1 MLEFLSQPWPWYVA
15 GPLVSLTMFS
25 MLYFGR
31 SFGLST
37 TFSTVCTIG
46 GAGKIN
52 NFFNNNW
59 KSQIWNLVFVAGMV
73 IGGFIA
79 ATWLQQPEPINLS
92 PDTIAKLQELGIKDP
107 GESYLPREIFSW
119 QGLFTLPGFILLVGG
134 GFLGGFGA
142 RYAGGC
148 TSGHVISGLSN
159 LQLPSFIAVT
169 GFFIGGLLA
178 TYIVLPLILQLK

>member
-25 MLYFGR
+25 MLYFGK

-46 GAGKIN
+46 GAGKIS
-52 NFFNNNW
+52 NFFDIDW
-59 KSQIWNLVFVAGMV
+59 KKQVWNLVFVAGII

-79 ATWLQQPEPINLS
+79 STWMQQPEPITLAQ
-92 PDTIAKLQELGIKDP
+92 DTVVKLQELGIQEP
-107 GESYLPREIFSW
+107 GESYLPGEIFSW
-119 QGLFTLPGFILLVGG
+119 QRLFTLPGFVLLVIG

-159 LQLPSFIAVT
+159 LQFPSFIAVT

-178 TYIVLPLILQLK
+178 TYIVFPLILQL